1 MCPNGLKQELY
12 DQVCLLR
19 EKRLD
24 LEELHAEEKK
34 LLEQLKKD
42 QDGLVKKSKLA
53 DNSLKLAR
61 QELEN
66 FQVIFHLNF

>member
-24 LEELHAEEKK
+24 IGEL
-34 LLEQLKKD
+34 L
-42 QDGLVKKSKLA
+42 
-53 DNSLKLAR
+53 
-61 QELEN
+61 
-66 FQVIFHLNF
+66 FI